1 MLFADNGVSTG
12 QISTLFIIWS
22 LTSFVFEVPSGAWA
36 DTIDRRLLLVLSAVI
51 YAVGFSAW
59 IVVPTY
65 AGFATGFVRWG
76 LSGAIMS
83 GTFESLLYDELVE
96 RGAEAARHPPTDL
109 SGWRTPR
116 RVHSSLTSRSIG
128 RRSRR

>member
-1 MLFADNGVSTG
+1 VLRFVAYYASRDLVPLYSVYSLLFADNGVSTG

-65 AGFATGFVRWG
+65 AGFATAVSCWC
-76 LSGAIMS
+76 
-83 GTFESLLYDELVE
+83 
-96 RGAEAARHPPTDL
+96 
-109 SGWRTPR
+109 
-116 RVHSSLTSRSIG
+116 
-128 RRSRR
+128 